1 MINDHTCVIGITRL
15 MGFFSGLRGGMGG
28 LSSKRHNLFEK
39 KFYDQVDLKLIKK
52 KTSTLPSYARFLFC
66 FFYFFHLSV
75 YTLQCDLL
83 SSTTSGC
90 NLFKTVAKIK

>member
-39 KFYDQVDLKLIKK
+39 KFYDQVDLKLILK
-52 KTSTLPSYARFLFC
+52 KTNTLPSYARFFFFLFLPFIC
-66 FFYFFHLSV
+66 LH
-75 YTLQCDLL
+75 T
-83 SSTTSGC
+83 
-90 NLFKTVAKIK
+90 AM